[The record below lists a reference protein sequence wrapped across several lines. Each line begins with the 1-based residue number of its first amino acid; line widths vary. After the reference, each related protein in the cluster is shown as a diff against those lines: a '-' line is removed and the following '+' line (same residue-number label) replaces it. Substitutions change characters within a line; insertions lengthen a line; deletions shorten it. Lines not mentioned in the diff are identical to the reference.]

1 MNNTITM
8 TKKEFRKVMEVI
20 KYASKE
26 EYRPI
31 LKCVHF
37 ENDEVVALD
46 GYRVAVRKLNTVLD
60 VSCNIDAKNLK
71 EVIKL
76 VTKEVKNIKMEFDNH
91 TVIIELL
98 GENDKLIDIK
108 YYAYVEDNYI
118 NYKSIIDVDT
128 FKFNT
133 VASIEFNI
141 LHPIKDLISYL
152 KKINK
157 QNKCIKLDINN
168 SLVIQQDTTNKKQSP
183 LNGTVESWSD
193 KEYFNYECKGELTIG
208 VNHIYLRTMLENYK
222 SDKESKLLF
231 TGSSSPIVMSNN
243 CGFDIVFPIR
253 LTY

>member
-60 VSCNIDAKNLK
+60 VNCNIDAKNLK

-108 YYAYVEDNYI
+108 YYAYVEESYI
-118 NYKSIIDVDT
+118 DYKSIIDVDT
-128 FKFNT
+128 LKFNT

-152 KKINK
+152 KKIDK
-157 QNKCIKLDINN
+157 KERLVKLYINEFLTIGQKTVNNDNLEIEWINN
-168 SLVIQQDTTNKKQSP
+168 RCFYN
-183 LNGTVESWSD
+183 
-193 KEYFNYECKGELTIG
+193 ECKGDLTIG

-222 SDKESKLLF
+222 NDKESKLLF
-231 TGSSSPIVMSNN
+231 TGSSSPIFMSNESG
-243 CGFDIVFPIR
+243 CDAVLPIR
-253 LTY
+253 ITN

>member
-60 VSCNIDAKNLK
+60 VNCNIDAKNLK

-76 VTKEVKNIKMEFDNH
+76 VTKEVKNIKIEFDNH
-91 TVIIELL
+91 TFIIELL

-118 NYKSIIDVDT
+118 NYKSIIDIDT
-128 FKFNT
+128 LKFNT

-152 KKINK
+152 KKIDK
-157 QNKCIKLDINN
+157 KERLVKLYINEFLTIGQKTVNNDNLEIEWINN
-168 SLVIQQDTTNKKQSP
+168 SCFYN
-183 LNGTVESWSD
+183 
-193 KEYFNYECKGELTIG
+193 ECKGDLTIG
-208 VNHIYLRTMLENYK
+208 INHIYLRTMLENYK

-231 TGSSSPIVMSNN
+231 TGASSPIFMSNESG
-243 CGFDIVFPIR
+243 CDIVLPIR
-253 LTY
+253 ITN

>member
-8 TKKEFRKVMEVI
+8 TKKEFKKVMEVL

-31 LKCVHF
+31 LKAVHF
-37 ENDEVVALD
+37 AGDEVVALD
-46 GYRVAVRKLNTVLD
+46 GYRIAIRKLNTKLD
-60 VSCNIDAKNLK
+60 VNCNIDAKDLK

-76 VTKEVKNIKMEFDNH
+76 VTREVKNIKMEFNNH
-91 TVIIELL
+91 TFIVELL
-98 GENDKLIDIK
+98 GDNDKLIDVE
-108 YYAYVEDNYI
+108 YYAYVEGNYI
-118 NYKSIIDVDT
+118 NYKSIIDVDA

-168 SLVIQQDTTNKKQSP
+168 SLTIQQDTTNKKQNP
-183 LNGTVESWSD
+183 LNGNIESWSD
-193 KEYFNYECKGELTIG
+193 KQYFNYNCNGSLIIG
-208 VNHIYLRTMLENYK
+208 VNHIYFKNMLENYK
-222 SDKESKLLF
+222 GDKESKILF
-231 TGSSSPIVMSNN
+231 TGVSSPIFMSNES
-243 CGFDIVFPIR
+243 GYDIVLPMRI
-253 LTY
+253 TH

>member
-31 LKCVHF
+31 LKTVHF
-37 ENDEVVALD
+37 EGNEVVALD
-46 GYRVAVRKLNTVLD
+46 GYRIAIRKLNTKLD
-60 VSCNIDAKNLK
+60 VNCNIDAKDLK
-71 EVIKL
+71 EGIKL
-76 VTKEVKNIKMEFDNH
+76 ITKEVKNIKMEFNNH
-91 TVIIELL
+91 TFIVELL

-108 YYAYVEDNYI
+108 YYAYVEESYI
-118 NYKSIIDVDT
+118 DYKNIIDIDRI
-128 FKFNT
+128 NT

-168 SLVIQQDTTNKKQSP
+168 SLTIQQDTTNKKQSP

-193 KEYFNYECKGELTIG
+193 KEYFNYKCNGELTIG
-208 VNHIYLRTMLENYK
+208 INHVYLKNMLENYK
-222 SDKESKLLF
+222 GDKESKILF
-231 TGSSSPIVMSNN
+231 TGASSPAVMSNN
-243 CGFDIVFPIR
+243 YGFDIVLPIR
-253 LTY
+253 IIH